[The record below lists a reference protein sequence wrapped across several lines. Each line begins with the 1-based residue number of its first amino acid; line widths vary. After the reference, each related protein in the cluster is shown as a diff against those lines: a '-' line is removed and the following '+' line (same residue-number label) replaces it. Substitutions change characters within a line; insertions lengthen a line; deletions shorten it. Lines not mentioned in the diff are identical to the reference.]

1 MSIDNFP
8 NPESSNEIGNCITLN
23 SLVNEVFYQR
33 SWHYG
38 HTTVDGKRIVSGV
51 GGGGLQLGLIQF
63 KCA

>member
-51 GGGGLQLGLIQF
+51 GGATTRINSV
-63 KCA
+63 